1 MLTFEYISVIISITF
16 KKKEVKI
23 MKKVKEKPSF
33 IEKEEITNEAH
44 ARELLEKESKKFKFK
59 LICTGISVL
68 TTIMWVLGFV
78 IEYIMVGI
86 SGIGILATI
95 ICGPIEIFKII
106 GKFIKYGF
114 YIGVAFPLFLILTV
128 PMAALLAVYLLIFA
142 PVIYSAVALYN
153 SYQKKKDAEIF
164 LGLLDSSSG
173 EI

>member
-1 MLTFEYISVIISITF
+1 
-16 KKKEVKI
+16 

-68 TTIMWVLGFV
+68 TTIMWVLGFTIDDLPNV

-164 LGLLDSSSG
+164 LGLLDVSSV